1 MKEVSDLF
9 IKYVNSDTIREYA
22 NNTKIHNRQQVKQ
35 IKKSIETFGY
45 INPILVDEKNE
56 IIAGHGRLR
65 AAIEAGM
72 KEVPV
77 IQIKHLTDVQ
87 KKAYRIADNK
97 LTENGKWDIEL
108 LQVEFKEIESLA
120 PEITLDTTG
129 FAIEEI
135 DKIFKVDCS
144 EIDAK
149 SDTVPYISEDLLV
162 SNVGDIWQLG
172 QHKIICGNSLNTDVY
187 KELLSDKKADLIVSD
202 PPYNVKINGHV
213 CGSGKIK
220 HKEFAMASGEMSSEE
235 FTDFLNKVF
244 ENLTMFSNDGSL
256 HYLFMDWAHCEN
268 IINAAKDI
276 YTELKNICIWNKMVG
291 GMGSMYRSQHEFV
304 FQFKNGTN
312 PHTNNINLGANGR
325 YRTNVWNYPGVS
337 SSNEGKKNLKMH
349 PTVKPVSL
357 IKDII
362 LDASKRNDIILDSF
376 LGSGSTLIA
385 AEQSGRICYGIEIDP
400 LYIDTAIRRYIDLT
414 GKDAIHLKSGKKY
427 SELLKEKEEQNEKQ

>member
-149 SDTVPYISEDLLV
+149 SDTVPYIPEDMLV
-162 SNVGDIWQLG
+162 SDVGDIWQLG
-172 QHKIICGNSLNTDVY
+172 QHKIICGNSLDANIY
-187 KELLSDKKADLIVSD
+187 KELLADKKADLIVSD

-213 CGSGKIK
+213 CGGGKIK

-244 ENLTMFSNDGSL
+244 VNLTMFSNDGSL
-256 HYLFMDWAHCEN
+256 HYIFMDWAHCEN
-268 IINAAKDI
+268 IINASKDI

-304 FQFKNGTN
+304 FLFKNGTN
-312 PHTNNINLGANGR
+312 PHINNINLGANGR

-337 SSNEGKKNLKMH
+337 CSNEGKKNLKMH

-362 LDASKRNDIILDSF
+362 LDASKRNDIVLDSF

-427 SELLKEKEEQNEKQ
+427 SELLKEKEEQNEKG